1 MPFEFTFGPTEHSS
15 GSRQRPT
22 FFHQSLR
29 AHLRSNR
36 GLLLSKP
43 KGNIFGL
50 VDRSE
55 HLGSFGSTEPPQKLR
70 KQPCSGHFSVQFLIS
85 TKGSTTRSIKIACIT
100 LPQSI
105 IARNTSNWHQYTY
118 ITKNKGLFI
127 KIHPCTARY
136 KNYWNEAMQSQHE
149 TIHFQSDNKIK
160 TCIPYY
166 AR

>member
-22 FFHQSLR
+22 FFHQILR

-36 GLLLSKP
+36 GLLCQNQRATFLSRRP
-43 KGNIFGL
+43 LWASRELRF
-50 VDRSE
+50 DRAS
-55 HLGSFGSTEPPQKLR
+55 PKLR

-118 ITKNKGLFI
+118 IIKNKGLFI

-136 KNYWNEAMQSQHE
+136 KNYWHEAMQSQHE